1 MCTVDEKWPK
11 SVYGVVKY
19 NAVYF
24 TNNMVNDVF
33 LFLFFSYGML
43 DNFYVFQLAGP
54 CKYSKD
60 CLSDPLYIAT
70 FCL

>member
-1 MCTVDEKWPK
+1 MCTGNEKWPK

-33 LFLFFSYGML
+33 LLLFFSYGML

-54 CKYSKD
+54 CK
-60 CLSDPLYIAT
+60 
-70 FCL
+70 